1 MSKPPDYE
9 ELMTLVSRLLDG
21 QLDGAGRARLTEL
34 MLADPN
40 ARRVYRQ
47 MVDQE
52 VEFGCRFV
60 AEANRELAVHA
71 NVVPF
76 DFAAEGAATRRMW
89 LLRLA
94 AVAAVVLVPLLV
106 WLVNR
111 TPERSASPAF
121 VVRVE
126 PGRGELRQLDSQGR
140 AAVIGAPMDLKAA
153 TRVALSG
160 KDATASLVFPD
171 ASRVELSGPTE
182 VSVLPGGTTMLQLH
196 RGQLSAALG
205 TNLSRAP
212 FHLQTSNALVRAEG
226 TRFTLRETGGLTEVS
241 VEAGRAR
248 LTRRADG
255 REVEIKTGQFAVAD
269 GRMDWRVGYLPAEDG
284 RWGEDF
290 EGGLPTG
297 WRGQLVS
304 EGLPPGSK
312 HGLKAV
318 RTQEPWGTF
327 HVVEPPAEW
336 NHGLVILNT
345 NSVLHL
351 TYRMGKPTWLNVF
364 MHTIPP
370 HAAPGEKAMFVL
382 RSAEFPGARTG
393 WATVSIPF
401 ARFVRKV
408 PDAVTGELRFTGGQP
423 MNGERVCTIVFTAPH
438 ELDLVFDKIWVTP
451 EGPTEE
457 TVQLLPTKDKAP

>member
-1 MSKPPDYE
+1 MTKPANYE
-9 ELMTLVSRLLDG
+9 ELTTLVSRLLDE
-21 QLDGAGRARLTEL
+21 QLDEAGQVRLNEL
-34 MLADPN
+34 LLADPL
-40 ARRVYRQ
+40 ARRAYLQ

-52 VEFGCRFV
+52 VEFGSRFV
-60 AEANRELAVHA
+60 AEASRELVAHA

-89 LLRLA
+89 FLRLA
-94 AVAAVVLVPLLV
+94 AAAALVAVPLLA
-106 WLVNR
+106 WLLNQPAERGGSSAIVAR
-111 TPERSASPAF
+111 IEPGKGEVQLLDGQGKATPLKSSTELKSAS
-121 VVRVE
+121 
-126 PGRGELRQLDSQGR
+126 
-140 AAVIGAPMDLKAA
+140 
-153 TRVALSG
+153 RVALSG

-171 ASRVELSGPTE
+171 ASRIELSGPTE
-182 VSVLPGGTTMLQLH
+182 VSLVPDGTTTLHLH
-196 RGQLSAALG
+196 RGHLSAALG

-212 FHLQTSNALVRAEG
+212 FHLRTGTAFIRAEG
-226 TRFTLRETGGLTEVS
+226 TRFAVRETAGLTEVS

-248 LTRRADG
+248 LTRRTDG

-284 RWGEDF
+284 RWSEDF
-290 EGGLPTG
+290 ENGLPTG

-318 RTQEPWGTF
+318 RTQEPYGTLY
-327 HVVEPPAEW
+327 VVEPPPEW
-336 NHGLVILNT
+336 NNGLTVLTT

-370 HAAPGEKAMFVL
+370 NAAPGEHAMFIL
-382 RSAEFPGARTG
+382 RSDQFPGAQTE

-408 PDAVTGELRFTGGQP
+408 MNPVSGEMEFIGGP
-423 MNGERVCTIVFTAPH
+423 PKSGERVCTIAFTAPH
-438 ELDLVFDKIWVTP
+438 ELDLVFDKIQVTP
-451 EGPTEE
+451 DGPAEE
-457 TVQLLPTKDKAP
+457 TVQLLPTKDKVP

>member
-1 MSKPPDYE
+1 MREPDAEGGGLDVTKPRDYE
-9 ELMTLVSRLLDG
+9 ELTTLVSRLLDG
-21 QLDGAGRARLTEL
+21 QLDEAGRARLTEL

-89 LLRLA
+89 FLRLA
-94 AVAAVVLVPLLV
+94 AAAAVVLVPLLV

-160 KDATASLVFPD
+160 KDAMASLVFPD

-182 VSVLPGGTTMLQLH
+182 VSVMPNGTTMLQLH
-196 RGQLSAALG
+196 RGHLSAVLG
-205 TNLSRAP
+205 TNLARSP
-212 FHLQTSNALVRAEG
+212 FHLQTSNALARVEG
-226 TRFTLRETGGLTEVS
+226 TRFALRETAGLTEVS
-241 VEAGRAR
+241 VAEGRAR

-255 REVEIKTGQFAVAD
+255 QEVEIKTGQFAVAD
-269 GRMDWRVGYLPAEDG
+269 ARMG
-284 RWGEDF
+284 WGEDF
-290 EGGLPTG
+290 ESGLPTG

-312 HGLKAV
+312 HGLKSV

-327 HVVEPPAEW
+327 DVVELPAEW
-336 NHGLVILNT
+336 SHGLIALNT

-351 TYRMGKPTWLNVF
+351 TYRMAKPTWLNVF

-370 HAAPGEKAMFVL
+370 NAAPGEKAMFIL
-382 RSAEFPGARTG
+382 RSAEFPGTRAG

-401 ARFVRKV
+401 ARFVRKR
-408 PDAVTGELRFTGGQP
+408 PDPVTGEMQFFGGP
-423 MNGERVCTIVFTAPH
+423 PRTGERVCTIVFTAPH

-451 EGPTEE
+451 DGPAEE
-457 TVQLLPTKDKAP
+457 TVQLLPTKAP

>member
-1 MSKPPDYE
+1 MSKPANYE
-9 ELMTLVSRLLDG
+9 ELTLLVSRLLDG
-21 QLDGAGRARLTEL
+21 QLDEAGQARLNEL
-34 MLADPN
+34 LLSGPE

-52 VEFGCRFV
+52 VEFGCRFM
-60 AEANRELAVHA
+60 AEADRELAA
-71 NVVPF
+71 QGNIVPF
-76 DFAAEGAATRRMW
+76 DFAAERAAARRTW
-89 LLRLA
+89 VLRLA
-94 AVAAVVLVPLLV
+94 AAAAIVAAPLLA
-106 WLVNR
+106 WLLNR
-111 TPERSASPAF
+111 PAERGVSSAIVA
-121 VVRVE
+121 RIE
-126 PGRGELRQLDSQGR
+126 PGRGEVQLLDGQGKATPVKASTELKS
-140 AAVIGAPMDLKAA
+140 AA
-153 TRVALSG
+153 RVALNG
-160 KDATASLVFPD
+160 KDASAALVFPD
-171 ASRVELSGPTE
+171 ATRIELSGPTE
-182 VSVLPGGTTMLQLH
+182 VGVMPDGTTMLQLH
-196 RGQLSAALG
+196 RGHLSAALG
-205 TNLSRAP
+205 TNLARGP
-212 FHLQTSNALVRAEG
+212 FHLQTSNALVRVEG
-226 TRFTLRETGGLTEVS
+226 TRFTARETAGLTEVS

-269 GRMDWRVGYLPAEDG
+269 GRMDWRIGYLPADDG

-290 EGGLPTG
+290 ETGLPTG

-327 HVVEPPAEW
+327 DVVELPAEW
-336 NHGLVILNT
+336 SHGLIALNT

-351 TYRMGKPTWLNVF
+351 TYRMAKPTWLNVF

-370 HAAPGEKAMFVL
+370 NAAPGEKAMFVL
-382 RSAEFPGARTG
+382 RSEQFPGARTE

-408 PDAVTGELRFTGGQP
+408 PDPVTGEMQFKGGP
-423 MNGERVCTIVFTAPH
+423 PKIGERACTIVFTAPH

-451 EGPTEE
+451 DGPAEE
-457 TVQLLPTKDKAP
+457 TVQLLP

>member
-1 MSKPPDYE
+1 MTKPANYE
-9 ELMTLVSRLLDG
+9 ELTTLVSRLLDE
-21 QLDGAGRARLTEL
+21 QLDEAGQARLNEL
-34 MLADPN
+34 LLADPL
-40 ARRVYRQ
+40 ARRVYLQ

-60 AEANRELAVHA
+60 AEANRELAAHA

-89 LLRLA
+89 FLRLA
-94 AVAAVVLVPLLV
+94 AAAALVAVPLLA
-106 WLVNR
+106 WLLNQPAERGGSSAIVAR
-111 TPERSASPAF
+111 IEPGKGEVQLLDGQGTATPLKSSTELKSASR
-121 VVRVE
+121 VV
-126 PGRGELRQLDSQGR
+126 LN
-140 AAVIGAPMDLKAA
+140 
-153 TRVALSG
+153 G
-160 KDATASLVFPD
+160 KDAMASLVFPD

-182 VSVLPGGTTMLQLH
+182 VSVLPDGATMLQLH
-196 RGQLSAALG
+196 RGQLLAVLG
-205 TNLSRAP
+205 TNLARAP
-212 FHLQTSNALVRAEG
+212 FHLRTSNALVRVEG
-226 TRFTLRETGGLTEVS
+226 TRFTVRETAGLTEVS

-351 TYRMGKPTWLNVF
+351 TYRMAKPTWLNVF

-370 HAAPGEKAMFVL
+370 NAATGEKAMFVL
-382 RSAEFPGARTG
+382 RSEQFPGYRQE

-401 ARFVRKV
+401 ARFSRKV
-408 PDAVTGELRFTGGQP
+408 PDPVTGEMQFIGGP
-423 MNGERVCTIVFTAPH
+423 PKPGERVCTIAFTAPH

-451 EGPTEE
+451 DGPAEE
-457 TVQLLPTKDKAP
+457 TVQLLPTKAP